1 MVMPVKMARNS
12 ENIFSEFARPLH
24 FAFQSSS
31 HTTMEGSKSKSSKQ
45 LTEWTVEDVSQI
57 IREQY
62 NDEVAKKFEGQ

>member
-1 MVMPVKMARNS
+1 
-12 ENIFSEFARPLH
+12 
-24 FAFQSSS
+24 
-31 HTTMEGSKSKSSKQ
+31 MEGSKSKSSKQ

>member
-1 MVMPVKMARNS
+1 
-12 ENIFSEFARPLH
+12 
-24 FAFQSSS
+24 
-31 HTTMEGSKSKSSKQ
+31 MESSKSKSSKE